1 MKYRVSDTDIINM
14 DKVDFVEIDG
24 SVIKFHIG
32 SNVHQSVYNNDMESQ
47 CVLNNIINH
56 FKSQDLR
63 FINSELDIPIERK
76 EVGFNMFWNLFDKRI
91 DKSHTKTAFMNLT
104 IKEMGLAVKG
114 VRAYVESTPNK
125 KYRKNPRTWLN
136 AKSWGNELDEDK
148 NKSNRYVKPDYVTD
162 ER

>member
-114 VRAYVESTPNK
+114 VKAYVESTPNK

-136 AKSWGNELDEDK
+136 AKSWGNELGEDK